1 MDEIDGGPGEA
12 MSLHFGRTQT
22 SGIFHHDLGGGELMV
37 DSGIEDR
44 GMCEEL
50 GSIRVELRRARPL
63 RPVPDGYHPH
73 INKNVTYNVNN
84 INVLKIHGA
93 KLSH

>member
-1 MDEIDGGPGEA
+1 MEVQGRQCHFTLDGLRLRVFP
-12 MSLHFGRTQT
+12 TT
-22 SGIFHHDLGGGELMV
+22 TLGGGEVMV

-44 GMCEEL
+44 EMCEEL

-93 KLSH
+93 KLSR